1 MANEVE
7 YQFPVQAVRGK
18 VGKDSKTYMRKCYG
32 KSHQVYLDNPRTR
45 ERSSEHEKAYRAHFG
60 QLQTEA
66 SAIYRDEV
74 RLAPYRQLFD
84 NQTEDGNMAL
94 TGKRKLYVRLDS
106 FVLACL
112 LKERPLVE

>member
-32 KSHQVYLDNPRTR
+32 KSHQVYLQNPRTR
-45 ERSSEHEKAYRAHFG
+45 ARSSEHEKAYRAHFG
-60 QLQTEA
+60 QLQAEA
-66 SAIYRDEV
+66 AAIYRDEM
-74 RLAPYRQLFD
+74 RLAPYRQMFES
-84 NQTEDGNMAL
+84 QTEEGNMAL
-94 TGKRKLYVRLDS
+94 TGKRRLYVRLDS

-112 LKERPLVE
+112 LKEHPLIE